1 MSTEV
6 SSNAAGNTGQAAG
19 AQPSAPAKMSRE
31 SVTIIATLLVATFVV
46 ILNETIMNVALQR
59 LMVDLGVDAPTV
71 QWLATGFML
80 TMAVVIPTTG
90 FILQSLSTRAVF
102 MLAMGLFTGGTAL
115 AAAAPGFEILLL
127 ARIIQAGGTAI
138 MLPLLMT
145 TILTLVPVARRGAV
159 MGNVSI
165 AISVAPAMGPTVSG
179 LILEHFTWRF
189 MFVFV
194 LLDLRAFNIRMF
206 TVSVLLMV
214 VAMMALFGGVILLPL
229 YLQEIRGLG
238 SLETGL
244 VLLPGGLAMGLLGP
258 VIGRIFDKVG
268 PLPLTLSGSVLMV
281 LALWQFSMLD
291 AGTPVWWIVTLH
303 VGLSFGLAF
312 LFTPAFTTG
321 LNPLPPHLYSHGSA
335 IMSTSQQVAGA
346 AGTALL
352 VSIFAFVSASSG
364 MVAGMNA
371 AFLAATVIAAAAVVL
386 SAMTRKTE
394 GAGAGHGAHSPNWV
408 ARTVFLTQQNECS
421 RYFLGSAGVELA
433 QFLDQHVRGL
443 DDAVVPEPGQDGV
456 AGAGEDVVDLA
467 AGHPEVRR
475 ALFAH
480 HDQGLQRQFQE
491 RLGRHVRGD
500 DGLDLADTG
509 AHQFALL
516 LALGRAGGQLV
527 GQGQHR
533 KRHPGREGSAG
544 LQPALQDGECAVVIP
559 GGDGALVLGGP
570 VGLDAVV
577 HGHRRIVDGQ
587 PLHREGP
594 GRVQGN
600 GTAEAVAEHVRAGG
614 VLHDGREVPDVHVQ
628 RVILRL
634 R

>member
-6 SSNAAGNTGQAAG
+6 SSNASGQPGQTGKVAA
-19 AQPSAPAKMSRE
+19 PKSSVPEKMSRE

-71 QWLATGFML
+71 QWLSTGFML

-102 MLAMGLFTGGTAL
+102 MLAMGLFAGGTAL
-115 AAAAPGFEILLL
+115 AAVAPGFEVLLL
-127 ARIIQAGGTAI
+127 ARIVQAGGTAI

-145 TILTLVPVARRGAV
+145 TILTLVPLAKRGAV

-194 LLDLRAFNIRMF
+194 LPVALAALAIGAKYLTNVGETGKTKLDFLSVFLTVPAFGGLVYGLSQIGGGHGGQSGPGTMAIAALVIGVASLAVFVLRQLRLQKAEAPLLDLRAFNFRMF

-244 VLLPGGLAMGLLGP
+244 ALLPGGLAMGLLGP
-258 VIGRIFDKVG
+258 FIGRLFDKVG
-268 PLPLTLSGSVLMV
+268 PLPLTVTGSILMV
-281 LALWQFSMLD
+281 LSLWQFSMLD

-303 VGLSFGLAF
+303 VGLSFGLAL

-335 IMSTSQQVAGA
+335 IMSTTQQVAGA

-352 VSIFAFVSASSG
+352 VSIFAVVSAASG
-364 MVAGMNA
+364 LVAGMSA
-371 AFLAATVIAAAAVVL
+371 AFLTATVIALAAVVL
-386 SAMTRKTE
+386 SAMMRKTE
-394 GAGAGHGAHSPNWV
+394 GAAPGHGAH
-408 ARTVFLTQQNECS
+408 
-421 RYFLGSAGVELA
+421 
-433 QFLDQHVRGL
+433 
-443 DDAVVPEPGQDGV
+443 
-456 AGAGEDVVDLA
+456 
-467 AGHPEVRR
+467 
-475 ALFAH
+475 
-480 HDQGLQRQFQE
+480 
-491 RLGRHVRGD
+491 
-500 DGLDLADTG
+500 
-509 AHQFALL
+509 
-516 LALGRAGGQLV
+516 
-527 GQGQHR
+527 
-533 KRHPGREGSAG
+533 
-544 LQPALQDGECAVVIP
+544 
-559 GGDGALVLGGP
+559 
-570 VGLDAVV
+570 
-577 HGHRRIVDGQ
+577 
-587 PLHREGP
+587 
-594 GRVQGN
+594 
-600 GTAEAVAEHVRAGG
+600 
-614 VLHDGREVPDVHVQ
+614 
-628 RVILRL
+628 
-634 R
+634 